1 MHQKLLF
8 YFFLSCIASTVCS
21 QPYKIS
27 GKVINL
33 SMEPLSYVSIQIK
46 GHDQGVVSNT
56 DGSFELELDNGQY
69 DLVVSLTGYLSRVIP
84 LVVDKADQKINIIL
98 EEDRQ
103 KLLSNVVIRG
113 KAKDYAEEIIR
124 NVIKGKDAINSAPGS
139 YSYSVYIKAVQED
152 SMSVRKH
159 GKSSKAADSLK
170 QKGNAELNRMA
181 MAEIILRVDRESAI
195 RQKENRLGVSNRGN
209 ADGLFFLSTTE
220 GDFNF
225 YQNLLQIPSVSA
237 APFLSPISYSG
248 LVAYR
253 FKTIKIEQSGKNK
266 LYTIGI
272 KPRQA
277 SNATVEG
284 EVQISDSGWVLLHT
298 RFQFP
303 SYHLP
308 EYDFFE
314 VEQDYNVVNGSAWMI
329 TKQAFTYYTKKGRG
343 RISGYTLAQFKDF
356 ELNKTFPRKHFGEEV
371 STTTQEAYDQD
382 SLFWQKNRTT
392 PLNEKELRFIRYKD
406 SIYRVIQSTAWL
418 DSMDRV
424 INRITWKKILLSG
437 QSFNDHKKQRHWYI
451 PPLPNLFQPF
461 QMGGSRISLS
471 FFYNKTFTSR
481 KNLSLYT
488 DLSYGIRNRDVNGG
502 VRLSRMYNPF
512 NRGFY
517 HISLGRSFDYI
528 FQGDA
533 WVNMLKRSNIYLNN
547 ALSVGHG
554 LEIRN
559 GLFLYTDIDLAFRK
573 SVSHYKTNPKLDSL
587 LGDFLDNN
595 QAIAFEPYNAFYG
608 KIRLQYTPFQRYI
621 REPKEKII
629 LGSAWPTF
637 YTVWRKGIP
646 GPINS
651 MVDFDYLEFGME
663 QELKL
668 GLVGISRY
676 TVRSGSFFNKRDLR
690 LVDYKFQRR
699 GDPFFFLNPD
709 AAFQAL
715 DSTFPLF
722 RRFYEGHYVHEFNGA
737 LINRI
742 PLLKQLR
749 LREVGG
755 AGFLLAPERGLR
767 YAETFAGIERVFK
780 WPFNMESKFKLGVY
794 VVASV
799 ANQFRNPVQFK
810 IGVTTWDRKRNKWF

>member
-8 YFFLSCIASTVCS
+8 YFFLSCIASTVFS

-152 SMSVRKH
+152 SMGVRKH

-284 EVQISDSGWVLLHT
+284 EVMISDSGWVLLHT

-314 VEQDYNVVNGSAWMI
+314 VDQQYEYVHSSTA
-329 TKQAFTYYTKKGRG
+329 R
-343 RISGYTLAQFKDF
+343 
-356 ELNKTFPRKHFGEEV
+356 
-371 STTTQEAYDQD
+371 STTTGHCA
-382 SLFWQKNRTT
+382 
-392 PLNEKELRFIRYKD
+392 
-406 SIYRVIQSTAWL
+406 
-418 DSMDRV
+418 
-424 INRITWKKILLSG
+424 
-437 QSFNDHKKQRHWYI
+437 
-451 PPLPNLFQPF
+451 
-461 QMGGSRISLS
+461 
-471 FFYNKTFTSR
+471 TS
-481 KNLSLYT
+481 
-488 DLSYGIRNRDVNGG
+488 
-502 VRLSRMYNPF
+502 
-512 NRGFY
+512 
-517 HISLGRSFDYI
+517 
-528 FQGDA
+528 
-533 WVNMLKRSNIYLNN
+533 
-547 ALSVGHG
+547 
-554 LEIRN
+554 
-559 GLFLYTDIDLAFRK
+559 
-573 SVSHYKTNPKLDSL
+573 
-587 LGDFLDNN
+587 
-595 QAIAFEPYNAFYG
+595 
-608 KIRLQYTPFQRYI
+608 
-621 REPKEKII
+621 
-629 LGSAWPTF
+629 
-637 YTVWRKGIP
+637 
-646 GPINS
+646 
-651 MVDFDYLEFGME
+651 
-663 QELKL
+663 
-668 GLVGISRY
+668 
-676 TVRSGSFFNKRDLR
+676 
-690 LVDYKFQRR
+690 
-699 GDPFFFLNPD
+699 
-709 AAFQAL
+709 
-715 DSTFPLF
+715 
-722 RRFYEGHYVHEFNGA
+722 
-737 LINRI
+737 
-742 PLLKQLR
+742 
-749 LREVGG
+749 
-755 AGFLLAPERGLR
+755 
-767 YAETFAGIERVFK
+767 
-780 WPFNMESKFKLGVY
+780 
-794 VVASV
+794 
-799 ANQFRNPVQFK
+799 
-810 IGVTTWDRKRNKWF
+810 